1 MLNLAI
7 VLEGTARE
15 WPDRAAVVSGSTTLT
30 YSQLDAA
37 SSKVANALVSRGL
50 VKGDRVAVSCPNV
63 PYFPIVYYGIL
74 KAGGVVVPL
83 NILLTEREI
92 AYHLADSAAKA
103 YFCFEG
109 TAALPTGPAG
119 SAAFDATPGCEHLVL
134 LSAGHPGSDPA
145 GAEARSVSAGSGA
158 VTVAEL
164 MDGQPGN
171 CRSAPTAETDTA
183 VILYTSGTTGQPK
196 GAELTHS
203 NMVQNALLAP

>member
-15 WPDRAAVVSGSTTLT
+15 LPDRAAVVQGNISLS

-37 SSKVANALVSRGL
+37 SSQVANALVSRGV

-74 KAGGVVVPL
+74 KAGGTVLPL

-92 AYHLADSAAKA
+92 AYHLADSGAKA

-109 TAALPTGPAG
+109 TTELPIGKAG
-119 SAAFDATPGCEHLVL
+119 WAAFDQTETCEHFVRLPTDPGAP
-134 LSAGHPGSDPA
+134 SADSRVETL
-145 GAEARSVSAGSGA
+145 AEFTHR
-158 VTVAEL
+158 
-164 MDGQPGN
+164 QPGT
-171 CRSAPTAETDTA
+171 CRSAPT
-183 VILYTSGTTGQPK
+183 
-196 GAELTHS
+196 
-203 NMVQNALLAP
+203 

>member
-15 WPDRAAVVSGSTTLT
+15 LPDRLAIVCASTAQVTTLT

-37 SSKVANALVSRGL
+37 SSQVANALVSRGL
-50 VKGDRVAVSCPNV
+50 VKADRVAVSCPNV

-74 KAGGVVVPL
+74 KAGGTVVPL

-92 AYHLADSAAKA
+92 AYHLADCGAKA

-109 TAALPTGPAG
+109 SADLPIGRAG
-119 SAAFDATPGCEHLVL
+119 AAAFDATESCEHFIL
-134 LSAGHPGSDPA
+134 LAADPA
-145 GAEARSVSAGSGA
+145 ATSPDPHRETLAEFTHR
-158 VTVAEL
+158 
-164 MDGQPGN
+164 Q
-171 CRSAPTAETDTA
+171 PTACRAANTEATDAA

-196 GAELTHS
+196 GAQLTHS
-203 NMVQNALLAP
+203 NMV